1 MKKFG
6 NPKNPSPIYET
17 IKTLMERIAP
27 LMIDSSAVKELISM
41 VAKHLDGE
49 GEEYDEEV
57 DETPTVRGLKLLQV
71 CHCLLELYGNTKMAA
86 VIGVLFNSTE

>member
-17 IKTLMERIAP
+17 IKTLMERVAP

-41 VAKHLDGE
+41 VAKHLNGE

-57 DETPTVRGLKLLQV
+57 DETATVRGLKLLQV
-71 CHCLLELYGNTKMAA
+71 CHHLLGL
-86 VIGVLFNSTE
+86 L